1 MKFFETS
8 ALNGKNIDKLFHDTI
23 ENIIKRMENNYFPNL
38 KDYGIESN
46 NKNNN
51 KIELNKNNKTTKKK
65 NVKF

>member
-1 MKFFETS
+1 
-8 ALNGKNIDKLFHDTI
+8 
-23 ENIIKRMENNYFPNL
+23 MENNYYPNL
-38 KDYGIESN
+38 KDCGIESN